1 MTIVLRHMESDS
13 ESTYYYELP
22 KELRASI
29 HEDRTVDCTVVA
41 WHPGLNPTRKPHEPR
56 LWSRLS
62 GRPKV
67 PVGMLHDTHGSRP
80 TSRSCRRPSLWIGR
94 SNLVR
99 KLDRQHPREQI
110 AVTAKDHRQA

>member
-1 MTIVLRHMESDS
+1 MESDS
-13 ESTYYYELP
+13 ESTYYYQLR

-29 HEDRTVDCTVVA
+29 LVDRTVDCTSA
-41 WHPGLNPTRKPHEPR
+41 YSHGTRGSTRRASRMSLACGAGSRVDPR
-56 LWSRLS
+56 ANL
-62 GRPKV
+62 K
-67 PVGMLHDTHGSRP
+67 VGMLLVHDTYGSRP

-99 KLDRQHPREQI
+99 KLDRQHPREQT